1 MHGKTS
7 DILNDGQ
14 TIFKGLPNPF
24 TAGRYHSLIVDRDSL
39 PSCLK
44 ITAETEEGEVMGI
57 RHETYPVEGIQFHP
71 ESILTPQGKR
81 IIRNFLNMVRGEEPL
96 Q

>member
-1 MHGKTS
+1 MTDKRFQG
-7 DILNDGQ
+7 
-14 TIFKGLPNPF
+14 FANPF

-44 ITAETEEGEVMGI
+44 ITAETKEGEVMGI
-57 RHETYPVEGIQFHP
+57 RHENLSGGRYSIPSRIDPDAAGKKDYPEFFKHGP
-71 ESILTPQGKR
+71 GK
-81 IIRNFLNMVRGEEPL
+81 EPL